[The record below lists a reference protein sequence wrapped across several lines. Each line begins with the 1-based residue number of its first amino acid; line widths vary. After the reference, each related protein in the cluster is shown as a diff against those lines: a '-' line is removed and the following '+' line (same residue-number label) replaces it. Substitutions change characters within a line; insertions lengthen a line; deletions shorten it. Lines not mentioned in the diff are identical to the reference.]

1 MKCKATCRQC
11 SSLTPKCDLQNA
23 TEELTRL
30 EEAFNAVRQGI
41 FTRLHD
47 VVREQIFVTE
57 QSKGKSGPRHGQG
70 LISSDSKESEASRG
84 NGSALSKEEALK
96 VGQNI

>member
-1 MKCKATCRQC
+1 MIYI
-11 SSLTPKCDLQNA
+11 SDLQNA

-47 VVREQIFVTE
+47 VVRDQIFVTE
-57 QSKGKSGPRHGQG
+57 ESRANSSPGNGQSLKGSE
-70 LISSDSKESEASRG
+70 SKESEASRS
-84 NGSALSKEEALK
+84 NGSPLSKAEALE
-96 VGQNI
+96 VGHSS

>member
-1 MKCKATCRQC
+1 M
-11 SSLTPKCDLQNA
+11 LQNA

-47 VVREQIFVTE
+47 VVRDQIFVTDE
-57 QSKGKSGPRHGQG
+57 SRAASGFQEAQV
-70 LISSDSKESEASRG
+70 LKDSNSRESEANRS
-84 NGSALSKEEALK
+84 NGSAPSKEEAVK
-96 VGQNI
+96 IGQSS